1 MNATVT
7 TQVELPGQSC
17 VAEGPIDHTGM
28 YVMHHA
34 IRRDLA
40 NLVAAT
46 AQTPPDDR
54 TTWKALAGYW
64 QLFAELLHHHHTAED
79 DHYWPVLAD
88 AANRRGTEA
97 DRNVVAAMAA
107 EHDAIDPVLA
117 ACHAGF
123 RDVQAQPTVERIEV
137 LHQRLDVAQRL
148 VCDHMAHEER
158 DALTLVQRV
167 VSLQEYAR
175 IERGIGK
182 AYPLRVV
189 RMLVPWAFG
198 GLPGPIRDDL
208 LAKAGRPERMLFR
221 LGRRSFERR
230 QAAAFR
236 WVPDSQLLWP

>member
-1 MNATVT
+1 MNTTFT
-7 TQVELPGQSC
+7 TQVELPGQCC

-46 AQTPPDDR
+46 AQTPPGDR
-54 TTWKALAGYW
+54 TTWENLAHYW

-88 AANRRGTEA
+88 AANRRGTES
-97 DRNVVAAMAA
+97 DRSVVAAMAA
-107 EHDAIDPVLA
+107 EHGAIDPVLA
-117 ACHAGF
+117 ACRAGF
-123 RDVQAQPTVERIEV
+123 QDVQVQPSRERVDV
-137 LHQRLDVAQRL
+137 LHQRLEVARR
-148 VCDHMAHEER
+148 VISDHMAHEER

-167 VSLQEYAR
+167 VSPQEYAQ

-182 AYPLRVV
+182 SYPLRVV
-189 RMLVPWAFG
+189 RTLVPWAFH
-198 GLPGPIRDDL
+198 GLPGTVGDDL
-208 LAKAGRPERMLFR
+208 LAKAGLPERMLLR

-230 QAAAFR
+230 HAAAFR
-236 WVPDSQLLWP
+236 YVSDC